1 MPPPNKKRRV
11 MPAPKL
17 KGPRPEEI
25 SFDLSARAEYLTGFH
40 KRKVE
45 RTKAAQE
52 AAERR
57 AKEEKRVQ
65 RNKLRE
71 ERKRDLEE
79 RVKVVDAY
87 MRPTQPEDQESA
99 EESGDSDD
107 SDTDDMDKVYEPPE
121 KVDHEAEYVDED
133 KYTSVVVEEV
143 DVDRDGFVN
152 ADDSGI
158 ARKLSSSEGEEQ
170 AAQTKGTEAK
180 ATTKRQWTHNRPRDA
195 ASKPKQKRKK
205 FRYESKAERK
215 LERGK
220 QKAKNSKQA
229 KARRAQ

>member
-1 MPPPNKKRRV
+1 MPPPKKKRRV

-45 RTKAAQE
+45 RTKASQE

-57 AKEEKRVQ
+57 AKEEKRLQ

-87 MRPTQPEDQESA
+87 MRPTQPDDQESA
-99 EESGDSDD
+99 DESESSYGGDTS
-107 SDTDDMDKVYEPPE
+107 DMDGVDVPPE

-143 DVDRDGFVN
+143 DVDRDGFVE
-152 ADDSGI
+152 ADGAGVTQKPTGS
-158 ARKLSSSEGEEQ
+158 AGEDQ
-170 AAQTKGTEAK
+170 AAQAKGTEAK

-215 LERGK
+215 IERGK

-229 KARRAQ
+229 QARRAQ

>member
-11 MPAPKL
+11 MPTPKL

-25 SFDLSARAEYLTGFH
+25 SFDLSAREEYLTGFH
-40 KRKVE
+40 KRKLQ

-52 AAERR
+52 AADRR
-57 AKEEKRVQ
+57 AKEEKRLQ

-71 ERKRDLEE
+71 ERKRELEE

-87 MRPTQPEDQESA
+87 MRPTEPDTQESA
-99 EESGDSDD
+99 EGSGDSDD
-107 SDTDDMDKVYEPPE
+107 SDSDETESLDEPPE
-121 KVDHEAEYVDED
+121 KLDHEAKYVDED
-133 KYTSVVVEEV
+133 KYTTVVVEEV
-143 DVDRDGFVN
+143 DVDRDGFVKVGGSN
-152 ADDSGI
+152 DTRKPI
-158 ARKLSSSEGEEQ
+158 ASESEETT
-170 AAQTKGTEAK
+170 AQTNGAKPKGT
-180 ATTKRQWTHNRPRDA
+180 TRRQWTHERPKDA

-215 LERGK
+215 VERGK